1 MDALETAGVPA
12 GPVLDIG
19 QMSEDPQTRA
29 REMIME
35 VQHSRGRAGAHAGT
49 ADQILRHPRQ
59 RAPGGTPSGR
69 ARSAEILRE
78 SGYDEDAIAA
88 MAATGAVIL
97 DQDPG

>member
-35 VQHSRGRAGAHAGT
+35 VQHSRVGPVRTLGPPIKFYATPANVRRAAPHLGAH
-49 ADQILRHPRQ
+49 
-59 RAPGGTPSGR
+59 
-69 ARSAEILRE
+69 SAEILRE